1 MRPDET
7 GDTVDNMSNSA
18 DGSDSGDD
26 RSAPAACGPNIDDLL
41 EEFCADLISRGRSE
55 ATVRSYV
62 ADVRHLFTYLDPDGA
77 APAPAVLVDLAALRA
92 WLGEQVTGRAARS
105 TIARRVASARA
116 FTAWAYRRGVLDSDP
131 GQRLEAPRPH
141 RRLPR
146 VLDEA
151 QAMEVIRS
159 AELGAEESDPAALR
173 DQVIVEL
180 LYSTGIRVSE
190 LCGLDLR
197 SIDSERRVLRVLG
210 KGDKE
215 RTVPFGLPAQ
225 RAIDGWL
232 ERGRP
237 ALVSPSSGE
246 AFLLGARGGRL
257 NVRAA
262 RKAVN
267 DVTAATDGVP
277 VLSPHALRH
286 SAATHLL
293 TGGADLRH
301 VQEILGHTTPA
312 TTQLYTHVSNERL
325 AAAYRTAHPRA

>member
-1 MRPDET
+1 MDNTSARAARETTAATPDVARPRLEVLL
-7 GDTVDNMSNSA
+7 GEFSA
-18 DGSDSGDD
+18 D
-26 RSAPAACGPNIDDLL
+26 LH
-41 EEFCADLISRGRSE
+41 SRGRSQ
-55 ATVRSYV
+55 ATVRSYLS
-62 ADVRHLFTYLDPDGA
+62 DIRHLVAFLDPKGSDGA
-77 APAPAVLVDLAALRA
+77 PVELIDLAALRA
-92 WLGEQVTGRAARS
+92 WLGEQVAGNAARS

-116 FTAWAYRRGVLDSDP
+116 FTAWAHRRGVLATDP

-141 RRLPR
+141 RRLPK
-146 VLDEA
+146 VLDKA
-151 QAMEVIRS
+151 QAAEVIRS
-159 AELGAEESDPAALR
+159 AELGSEGSDPAALR

-197 SIDSERRVLRVLG
+197 SIDSEHRVLRVTG
-210 KGDKE
+210 KGNKE

-225 RAIDGWL
+225 RAIEAWL
-232 ERGRP
+232 AHGRP
-237 ALVSPSSGE
+237 MLAASDSGD

-267 DVTAATDGVP
+267 DVTSATDGVP

-293 TGGADLRH
+293 EGGADLRH

-325 AAAYRTAHPRA
+325 AAAYTIAHPRA